1 MTPLSEQQKQFL
13 FDYCL
18 GITSQVENAQAL
30 ELILSNDEAGRFVT
44 SVKASLSPLDSIT
57 PKQCPEE
64 LVEGTVWRAIQAV
77 RTSRL
82 QLNQLIAAEQN
93 PPAGRAGRKTSNW
106 REIFGRLATAAVFV
120 ILGSILITGGKIGL
134 NHARQKAWQTQCGA
148 QLAGLFTGLSNY
160 KADNNGQM
168 PILAVTP
175 GMPWYRVG
183 YQGPE
188 NLSNTRRMWILVK
201 NEYVKPDDFMCPAR
215 KYDFSC
221 NPKDY
226 NDFPKRNYVTYS
238 FRISCPTSPGAEQ
251 GRRVIISDLS
261 PVFEKALL
269 SPSNEPL
276 NVNLTEELLK
286 RNSSNHAGR
295 GQNVLFCDGSVK
307 FIRQRYVDISLDKD
321 DIFTIRDTRTY
332 KGTELP
338 SSDSDTFLAP

>member
-1 MTPLSEQQKQFL
+1 MTPLSESQKQSL

-18 GITSQVENAQAL
+18 GITSQVENAQAQ
-30 ELILSNDEAGRFVT
+30 ELIFSNDEAGRFVT
-44 SVKASLSPLDSIT
+44 SIKTSLSPLDSIT
-57 PKQCPEE
+57 PEECPEE
-64 LVEGTVWRAIQAV
+64 LAEGTVWRAIQAV

-82 QLNQLIAAEQN
+82 QLNQLIAAEQKQKT
-93 PPAGRAGRKTSNW
+93 PMYRGR
-106 REIFGRLATAAVFV
+106 ELFGRLATAAVFV
-120 ILGSILITGGKIGL
+120 IVGSIVITGGNIGV
-134 NHARQKAWQTQCGA
+134 NYARQKAWQTQCGA

-160 KADNNGQM
+160 KADNNGQL

-201 NEYVKPDDFMCPAR
+201 NDYVKPDDFMCPAR

-238 FRISCPTSPGAEQ
+238 FRISCPTSPGGDI
-251 GRRVIISDLS
+251 GRRVVISDLS

-269 SPSNEPL
+269 TPSNEPL
-276 NVNLTEELLK
+276 NVNLTDFPELLK

-307 FIRQRYVDISLDKD
+307 FIKSRYVDVSLDD
-321 DIFTIRDTRTY
+321 DIFTLKDTHTY

-338 SSDSDTFLAP
+338 SSDSDAFLAP